1 MKALYL
7 FLLPVLFQVLFPS
20 VALSQSG
27 GLGASPGSLFSPS
40 GRLADS
46 TRDLRASQLDD
57 IVTILVTESASA
69 VASGATNTSRKS
81 SANSGITALAGV
93 LGAGS
98 PLANLANLSNTQQIQ
113 GTGQTSR
120 NMTISTR
127 LSARVVEVT
136 PNGTL
141 VVEGLKDVSVNSER
155 QTISVSGMVRPSDLT
170 TANTVLSTQVAGLQV
185 KVNGKGVVGDAVKRP
200 FALYRILLGL
210 LPF

>member
-1 MKALYL
+1 MKTLYL
-7 FLLPVLFQVLFPS
+7 FLFPVLLPVLLPV
-20 VALSQSG
+20 VALAQSG
-27 GLGASPGSLFSPS
+27 GLGASPGSVFSPS
-40 GRLADS
+40 GRLVDS
-46 TRDLRASQLDD
+46 TRDLRASQVDD

-69 VASGATNTSRKS
+69 VASGVTNTSRKS
-81 SANSGITALAGV
+81 SAKNSITSLAGT

-98 PLANLANLSNTQQIQ
+98 PLANLADLSNAQQIQ

-155 QTISVSGMVRPSDLT
+155 QTISVRGMVRPSDLT
-170 TANTVLSTQVAGLQV
+170 TANTVLSTQVADLQV

>member
-1 MKALYL
+1 MNALCL
-7 FLLPVLFQVLFPS
+7 VLLPALLPS
-20 VALSQSG
+20 IALCQSG
-27 GLGASPGSLFSPS
+27 GLGASPGSVFSPS
-40 GRLADS
+40 GRLVDS
-46 TRDLRASQLDD
+46 TRDLRASQVDD

-69 VASGATNTSRKS
+69 VASGVTNTSRKS
-81 SANSGITALAGV
+81 SAKNGITALAGTLAAGNP
-93 LGAGS
+93 LGS
-98 PLANLANLSNTQQIQ
+98 LADLSSTQQIQ

-141 VVEGLKDVSVNSER
+141 VVEGVKDISVNSER
-155 QTISVSGMVRPSDLT
+155 QTISVRGMVRPSDLT